1 MNEECLSVASGKGKY
16 QHEGVVQSEASHVV
30 VSVQGASAVVKVLV
44 CLQQATVGIVDIFN
58 NILIASV
65 LQLVH
70 DGVSV
75 AGIEIIYSRFSFLT
89 GGRSSSIIKKKKRS
103 LPSSAVLNGAKEGN
117 SSMLLCLDSLKV
129 ILTFS
134 SAILKKY
141 DL

>member
-1 MNEECLSVASGKGKY
+1 MNEERLSVASGKGKY

-30 VSVQGASAVVKVLV
+30 VSVQGASAVVKVFV

-75 AGIEIIYSRFSFLT
+75 AGIEIIYSRFSFPHWRQVVVNGKMEKKIFAFL
-89 GGRSSSIIKKKKRS
+89 GSLEWCEGRQ
-103 LPSSAVLNGAKEGN
+103 
-117 SSMLLCLDSLKV
+117 
-129 ILTFS
+129 
-134 SAILKKY
+134 
-141 DL
+141 